1 MTFAWYGQLANKT
14 KHLSLWKIVLI
25 SWAIAFFEYCFM
37 VPANNKFGQLEGFN
51 PFQLKTIQ
59 EVISL
64 IIFSLF
70 AIYFLGEPVKWNY
83 IFAFVFIIAAV
94 YFMFLPTHR

>member
-1 MTFAWYGQLANKT
+1 
-14 KHLSLWKIVLI
+14 
-25 SWAIAFFEYCFM
+25 M

-83 IFAFVFIIAAV
+83 IVAFVFIIAAV

>member
-1 MTFAWYGQLANKT
+1 MENSFNQLGYC
-14 KHLSLWKIVLI
+14 
-25 SWAIAFFEYCFM
+25 FFEYCFM

-70 AIYFLGEPVKWNY
+70 AIYFLGEPIKWNY
-83 IFAFVFIIAAV
+83 IVAFVFIIAAV